1 MAILDILAFPNPRLR
16 NKSVD
21 VEKHED
27 MRGVVNNM
35 VETMYTHQGVGLAA
49 PQVGIKKNLI
59 IFDPSDDM
67 SKLTAMVNPIIKAKD
82 GEVYTN
88 EECLS
93 VPNMKARIK
102 RSKNIKVKYRNLGGD
117 TITKDFSGFESIC
130 IQHEIDHLKG
140 KLIIDY
146 ISS

>member
-49 PQVGIKKNLI
+49 PQIGIRKNLI

-130 IQHEIDHLKG
+130 IQHEMDHLKG

-146 ISS
+146 IAS

>member
-49 PQVGIKKNLI
+49 PQVGIRKNLI

-130 IQHEIDHLKG
+130 IQHEMDHLKG

>member
-1 MAILDILAFPNPRLR
+1 MAILDILAFPNPQLR
-16 NKSVD
+16 NESFD
-21 VEKHED
+21 VGVHED
-27 MRGVVNNM
+27 VRGVVKNM
-35 VETMYTHQGVGLAA
+35 ADTMYTHHGVGLAA
-49 PQVGIKKNLI
+49 PQVGIQKNLI

-93 VPNMKARIK
+93 VPTMKARIK
-102 RSKNIKVKYRNLGGD
+102 RSKNIKVRYKDLDGD

-130 IQHEIDHLKG
+130 IQHEMDHLKG

-146 ISS
+146 IAS

>member
-1 MAILDILAFPNPRLR
+1 MAVLDILAFPNPRLR

-21 VEKHED
+21 VEEHEN

-49 PQVGIKKNLI
+49 PQIGIRKNLI

-102 RSKNIKVKYRNLGGD
+102 RSKNIKVKYRDLDGD

-130 IQHEIDHLKG
+130 IQHEMDHLKG

-146 ISS
+146 IAS

>member
-21 VEKHED
+21 VEKHEN
-27 MRGVVNNM
+27 MRGVVDNM
-35 VETMYTHQGVGLAA
+35 VETMYAHQGVGLAA
-49 PQVGIKKNLI
+49 PQVGIRKNLI

-88 EECLS
+88 EA
-93 VPNMKARIK
+93 N
-102 RSKNIKVKYRNLGGD
+102 NI
-117 TITKDFSGFESIC
+117 
-130 IQHEIDHLKG
+130 HEILH
-140 KLIIDY
+140 IYPI
-146 ISS
+146 

>member
-102 RSKNIKVKYRNLGGD
+102 RSKNIKVRYRNLGGD

-130 IQHEIDHLKG
+130 IQHEMDHLKG

>member
-49 PQVGIKKNLI
+49 PQIGIRKNLI

-102 RSKNIKVKYRNLGGD
+102 RSKNIKVKYRYLVGD
-117 TITKDFSGFESIC
+117 TITKDFSGIESIC

-146 ISS
+146 IAS

>member
-1 MAILDILAFPNPRLR
+1 MAVLDILAFPNPRLR

-21 VEKHED
+21 VEEHEN

-49 PQVGIKKNLI
+49 PQIGIRKNLI

-102 RSKNIKVKYRNLGGD
+102 RSKNIKVKYKDLDGD

-130 IQHEIDHLKG
+130 IQHEMDHLKG

-146 ISS
+146 IAS

>member
-1 MAILDILAFPNPRLR
+1 MAVLDILAFPNPQLR

-21 VEKHED
+21 VEEHEN

-49 PQVGIKKNLI
+49 PQIGIRKNLI

-93 VPNMKARIK
+93 VPTMKARIK
-102 RSKNIKVKYRNLGGD
+102 RSKNIKVRYKDLDGD

-130 IQHEIDHLKG
+130 IQHEMDHLKG

-146 ISS
+146 IAS

>member
-1 MAILDILAFPNPRLR
+1 MAVLDILAFPNPRLR
-16 NKSVD
+16 NENFD
-21 VEKHED
+21 VGLHEEIG
-27 MRGVVNNM
+27 GVVKNM
-35 VETMYTHQGVGLAA
+35 ADTMYAHEGAGLAA
-49 PQVGIKKNLI
+49 PQVGIRKNLI

-67 SKLTAMVNPIIKAKD
+67 SNLTAMVNPIIKAKD

-88 EECLS
+88 EYCLS
-93 VPNMKARIK
+93 VPNMQARIK

-130 IQHEIDHLKG
+130 IQHEMDHLKG

>member
-49 PQVGIKKNLI
+49 PQIGIRKNLI

-102 RSKNIKVKYRNLGGD
+102 RSKNIKVRYKDLDGD

-130 IQHEIDHLKG
+130 IQHEMDHLKG

-146 ISS
+146 IAS

>member
-1 MAILDILAFPNPRLR
+1 MTVLDILSFPNPRLR
-16 NKSVD
+16 KKSID
-21 VEKHED
+21 VEKSEN
-27 MRGVVNNM
+27 MRGVIRNM
-35 VETMYTHQGVGLAA
+35 ADTMYANGGVGLAA
-49 PQVGIKKNLI
+49 PQIGIRKNLI

-67 SKLTAMVNPIIKAKD
+67 SNLTEMVNPIIKAKD

-88 EECLS
+88 ENCLS
-93 VPNMKARIK
+93 VPDIRARIK
-102 RSKNIKVKYRNLGGD
+102 RSKNIKVKYDNLEGD
-117 TITKDFSGFESIC
+117 TITKNFGGISSIC

>member
-1 MAILDILAFPNPRLR
+1 MAVLDILAFPNPRLR

-21 VEKHED
+21 VEEHEN

-49 PQVGIKKNLI
+49 PQIGIRKNLI

-102 RSKNIKVKYRNLGGD
+102 RSKNIKVKYKDLDGD

-130 IQHEIDHLKG
+130 IQHEMDHLKG
-140 KLIIDY
+140 KLIVDY
-146 ISS
+146 IAS

>member
-21 VEKHED
+21 VEEHEN

-49 PQVGIKKNLI
+49 PQIGIRKNLI

-88 EECLS
+88 EGCLS
-93 VPNMKARIK
+93 VPEIRARIK
-102 RSKNIKVKYRNLGGD
+102 RSRHIKVKYKNLDGD
-117 TITKDFSGFESIC
+117 TITKDFGGMSSIC
-130 IQHEIDHLKG
+130 IQHELDQAF
-140 KLIIDY
+140 
-146 ISS
+146 

>member
-1 MAILDILAFPNPRLR
+1 MAVLDILAFPNPRLR

-21 VEKHED
+21 VEKYED

-49 PQVGIKKNLI
+49 PQIGIRKNLI

-102 RSKNIKVKYRNLGGD
+102 RSKNIKVRYKDLDGD

-130 IQHEIDHLKG
+130 IQHEMDHLKG

-146 ISS
+146 IAS

>member
-1 MAILDILAFPNPRLR
+1 MAVLDILAFPNPRLR

-21 VEKHED
+21 VEEHEN

-49 PQVGIKKNLI
+49 PQIGIRKNLI

-102 RSKNIKVKYRNLGGD
+102 RSKNIKVKYKDLDGD
-117 TITKDFSGFESIC
+117 TITKDFSGIESIC
-130 IQHEIDHLKG
+130 IQHEMDHLKG

-146 ISS
+146 IAS

>member
-1 MAILDILAFPNPRLR
+1 MAVLDILSFPNPRLR
-16 NKSVD
+16 NKGVD
-21 VEKHED
+21 VEEYED
-27 MRGVVNNM
+27 MRGVVRNM
-35 VETMYTHQGVGLAA
+35 ADTMYAHEGIGLAA
-49 PQVGIKKNLI
+49 PQVGIRKNLI

-67 SKLTAMVNPIIKAKD
+67 SNLTAMVNPKIKAKD

-88 EECLS
+88 EGCLS
-93 VPNMKARIK
+93 VPEIQAKIK
-102 RSKNIKVKYRNLGGD
+102 RSKNIKVRYRNLGGD

-146 ISS
+146 IAS

>member
-1 MAILDILAFPNPRLR
+1 MAVLDILAFPNPRLR

-21 VEKHED
+21 VEEHEN

-49 PQVGIKKNLI
+49 PQIGIRKNLI

-67 SKLTAMVNPIIKAKD
+67 SNVTEMVNPIIKAKD

-88 EECLS
+88 EGCLS
-93 VPNMKARIK
+93 VPDIRARIK

>member
-16 NKSVD
+16 NENFD
-21 VEKHED
+21 VGLHEEIG
-27 MRGVVNNM
+27 GVVKNM
-35 VETMYTHQGVGLAA
+35 ADTMYAHEGAGLAA
-49 PQVGIKKNLI
+49 PQVGIRKNLI

-67 SKLTAMVNPIIKAKD
+67 SNLTAMVNPIIKAKD

-88 EECLS
+88 EYCLS
-93 VPNMKARIK
+93 VPNMQARIK

-130 IQHEIDHLKG
+130 IQHEMDHLKG

>member
-21 VEKHED
+21 VEKHEN
-27 MRGVVNNM
+27 MRGVVDNM
-35 VETMYTHQGVGLAA
+35 VETMYAHQGVGLAA
-49 PQVGIKKNLI
+49 PQVGIRKNLI

-102 RSKNIKVKYRNLGGD
+102 RSKNIKVRYRNLGGD

>member
-16 NKSVD
+16 NKNVD
-21 VEKHED
+21 VKKHEN
-27 MRGVVNNM
+27 MRGVVDNM
-35 VETMYTHQGVGLAA
+35 AETMYAHQGIGLAA
-49 PQVGIKKNLI
+49 PQVGIRKNLI

-67 SKLTAMVNPIIKAKD
+67 SKLTAMVNPKIKAKD

-88 EECLS
+88 EGCLS
-93 VPNMKARIK
+93 VPGLMARIK
-102 RSKNIKVKYRNLGGD
+102 RAKNVKVKYNDLQGD
-117 TITKDFSGFESIC
+117 TITKDFGGMSSIC
-130 IQHEIDHLKG
+130 IQHEMDHLKG

>member
-49 PQVGIKKNLI
+49 PQVGIRKNLI